1 MQNPTPSWHGIER
14 TSIPWYP
21 TVNPDQCIGCE
32 LCFVTCGKSVY
43 AMGEIDHKRKALV
56 NDPYACVVG
65 CTTCANICPTHAIG
79 FPDPIIV
86 LNAEREHKIFSQ
98 VHKEADA
105 RREKIT
111 QRNTAIQTT
120 PNVVREKLEIA
131 GEVEKLNLSSL
142 RALVAESG
150 CDLIDISI
158 TIPSILEHTQGAPG
172 IAKMTLIGAPD
183 QIGSVSEALNTLIY
197 EHGLTLSKHDKG

>member
-1 MQNPTPSWHGIER
+1 MEAKALWHGIDR
-14 TSIPWYP
+14 LDIPWYP
-21 TVNPDQCIGCE
+21 TINADQCIGCE
-32 LCFVTCGKSVY
+32 LCFVTCGKNVY
-43 AMGEIDHKRKALV
+43 QMGEISHKRKALV

-86 LNAEREHKIFSQ
+86 LNAEREHKIFSR

-111 QRNTAIQTT
+111 QRNTAIQT
-120 PNVVREKLEIA
+120 PPDVAREKFEIA
-131 GEVEKLNLSSL
+131 GEVEKLNLASL

-158 TIPSILEHTQGAPG
+158 TIPSVLEHIHGAPG
-172 IAKMTLIGAPD
+172 IAKMTLIGTPEKL
-183 QIGSVSEALNTLIY
+183 GSVSEALNSLVHQQ
-197 EHGLTLSKHDKG
+197 ELTLSKHDKG

>member
-1 MQNPTPSWHGIER
+1 MEAKALWHGIDR
-14 TSIPWYP
+14 LNIPWYP
-21 TVNPDQCIGCE
+21 IVNADQCIGCE

-43 AMGEIDHKRKALV
+43 QMGEVGHKRKALV

-105 RREKIT
+105 RREKIA
-111 QRNTAIQTT
+111 QRNSAIQTP
-120 PNVVREKLEIA
+120 PNVVREKFEIA

-158 TIPSILEHTQGAPG
+158 TIPSILEHIHGAPG
-172 IAKMTLIGAPD
+172 IAKMTLIGTPE
-183 QIGSVSEALNTLIY
+183 QLGSVREALSSLIHQQ
-197 EHGLTLSKHDKG
+197 ELTLSKHDKG

>member
-1 MQNPTPSWHGIER
+1 MESKTLWHGIDR
-14 TSIPWYP
+14 SNIPWYP
-21 TVNPDQCIGCE
+21 TINRSSCIGCE
-32 LCFVTCGKSVY
+32 LCFVTCGKNVY

-65 CTTCANICPTHAIG
+65 CTTCSNICPTHAIA

-105 RREKIT
+105 RRDKIS
-111 QRNTAIQTT
+111 QRTVAMQT
-120 PNVVREKLEIA
+120 PSNVVREKFEIA
-131 GEVEKLNLSSL
+131 GEVEKLKLSVL
-142 RALVAESG
+142 RTLLSESG

-158 TIPSILEHTQGAPG
+158 TIPSALEHIHGAPG
-172 IAKMTLIGAPD
+172 IAKMTLIGMPEKIAV
-183 QIGSVSEALNTLIY
+183 ISEALNQLIH
-197 EHGLTLSKHDKG
+197 EQGLTLSKHDKG